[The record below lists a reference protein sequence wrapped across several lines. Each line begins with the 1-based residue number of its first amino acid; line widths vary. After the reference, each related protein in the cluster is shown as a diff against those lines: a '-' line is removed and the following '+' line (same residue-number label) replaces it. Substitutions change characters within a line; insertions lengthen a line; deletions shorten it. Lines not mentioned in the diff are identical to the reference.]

1 MNILTVILS
10 IIGLGLL
17 IYTVFNFQTIVNAV
31 IGTPSERKME
41 KLQPLVDEVNSFEDS
56 MLELSDEQLKAK
68 RKEFKDRY
76 EQGATLKDLM
86 SEAFAV
92 VREVCRRKVEMR
104 HYDVQ
109 LMGGAVLFEGN
120 ISEMTTGEG
129 KTLVAILPAYLQSI
143 SGTSVHIITVNDY
156 LARRDAEWMRPAY
169 LSLGMSVGFV
179 QSDMKP
185 PQRKENYNSDVV
197 YITNNEIGFDYL
209 RDNMA
214 RSPEQQVQG
223 ELEYAIIDEVDSVLI
238 DEARTPLIISG
249 PSGKSSDKYR
259 KVHNIMRHLEI
270 RFITEDE
277 AIKEKYKFEE
287 AGKKGDYRDELEKDY
302 DAIIYEDKKD
312 AHLTERGTKKCED
325 LLDVNLFDDVGGEW
339 LHHIKQALKAEGG
352 DSDTGQG
359 PLFKKED
366 NYIVKDGK
374 VVIVDEFTGRL
385 MPGRR
390 WSDGLHQ
397 AVEAK
402 ENLTIKREN
411 QTLATI
417 TFQNF
422 FNLYKK
428 LAGMTGTAIT
438 EQAEF
443 HGIYDLKVFAIP
455 TNKPLKRKQMPDSIY
470 QTEKEKFKA
479 IVKAI
484 KKYHGEGR
492 PLLVGSRSIEV
503 SEKISTKLKRQGI
516 KHNVLNAK
524 QHMREAEIVAQAG
537 RKNAVTISTN
547 MAGRGTDIVLGGN
560 PDYLARREME
570 RNDWEHDLIVKA
582 SEKTKPQTEEEEKA
596 KKVYTEYYKKFKK
609 KTDKEHQE
617 VVKSGGLHVIGTERH
632 ESRRIDNQLRGRAG
646 RQGDPGSSRF
656 FVSLEDELMRLFG
669 SDKITKVMNKLGG
682 LEEGEKIEHPLITR
696 AISRAQKRI
705 EGMNFQMRKQ
715 LLEYDNVMDKQRK
728 SIYSHR
734 NRLLGGGGIEDELL
748 GFIEDYVDMILEQT
762 KEVKEGRD
770 RVQVRIVSDKQHPEQ
785 WDTVYIETELKNTIG
800 LGIDIDSDDFISSK
814 VYGLRKMLET
824 RIKEF
829 YKSRKKKMGQKD
841 FKNMARIIMIQ
852 VIDARWKDHL
862 KVLDDIKES
871 VTFSGYARKEPIVEY
886 KRKSFQAF
894 TKLMDTIKKEV
905 LIYLFRASRD
915 VINSRISG
923 YRGKEVKPEAKTP
936 VHKEKESGANSLRGK
951 PNRNNSGKPKVQQ
964 RVVREDV
971 GRNDPCL
978 CGSGRKYKYC
988 CGR

>member
-1 MNILTVILS
+1 MNNILMIIFSV
-10 IIGLGLL
+10 IGLVGL
-17 IYTVFNFQTIVNAV
+17 IYAIFNFQSIINAV
-31 IGTPSERKME
+31 IGTPSERKMK
-41 KLQPLVDEVNSFEDS
+41 KLQTLVDKVNSLEDS
-56 MLELSDEQLKAK
+56 MLELSDEQLKEK
-68 RKEFKDRY
+68 RDEFKERY
-76 EQGATLKDLM
+76 NEGENLEELM
-86 SEAFAV
+86 PEAFAV
-92 VREVCRRKVEMR
+92 VREVCRRKVDMR
-104 HYDVQ
+104 HFNVQ
-109 LMGGAVLFEGN
+109 LKGGAVLFEGN
-120 ISEMTTGEG
+120 ISEMSTGEG

-156 LARRDAEWMRPAY
+156 LAKRDAEWMGPAY
-169 LSLGMSVGFV
+169 RSLGMSVGFV

-185 PQRKENYNSDVV
+185 RQRKENYNSDVV

-223 ELEYAIIDEVDSVLI
+223 NLEYAIIDEVDSVLI

-249 PSGKSSDKYR
+249 PSGKSSDKYH
-259 KVHNIMRHLEI
+259 KVHKIMKYLKI

-277 AIKEKYKFEE
+277 AINEKHKFEE
-287 AGKKGDYRDELEKDY
+287 SGKKGDYRDELEKDY

-312 AHLTERGTKKCED
+312 AHLTERGTRKCEE

-339 LHHIKQALKAEGG
+339 LHHIKQALKAEGM
-352 DSDTGQG
+352 DSDTGHG

-402 ENLTIKREN
+402 ENLKTKREN

-422 FNLYKK
+422 FNLYDK
-428 LAGMTGTAIT
+428 LAGMTGTALT

-455 TNKPLKRKQMPDSIY
+455 TNKPLKREEMPDSIY
-470 QTEKEKFKA
+470 QTEEEKFEA
-479 IVKAI
+479 IIEAI
-484 KKYHGEGR
+484 KKYHREGR

-503 SEKISTKLKRQGI
+503 SEKISARLKRKGI

-524 QHMREAEIVAQAG
+524 HHMREAEIVAQAG
-537 RKNAVTISTN
+537 RKEAVTISTN

-560 PDYLARREME
+560 PDYMARREME
-570 RNDWEHDLIVKA
+570 RNDWEHNIIVKA
-582 SEKTKPQTEEEEKA
+582 AEKTAPKTDEEEEA
-596 KKVYTEYYKKFKK
+596 KKVYNKYFKQFKK
-609 KTDKEHQE
+609 ETDREHKE
-617 VVKSGGLHVIGTERH
+617 VVELGGLHVIGTERH

-656 FVSLEDELMRLFG
+656 YVSLEDELMRLFG
-669 SDKITKVMNKLGG
+669 SEKITKAMDTLGG
-682 LEEGEKIEHPLITR
+682 LDRGEKIEHPLISR

-705 EGMNFQMRKQ
+705 EGMNFQMRKK

-728 SIYSHR
+728 SIYFHR
-734 NRLLGGGGIEDELL
+734 NRLLRGEHIEEELL

-762 KEVKEGRD
+762 KEVKRGRE
-770 RVQVRIVSDKQHPEQ
+770 RVQKKIVSEKQHPEQ
-785 WDTVYIETELKNTIG
+785 WDTDYIESELVNTIG
-800 LGIDIDSDDFISSK
+800 LNIDIDSDDFISSK

-824 RIKEF
+824 KIKEF
-829 YKSRKKKMGQKD
+829 YNIRKKKMGEEDLKD
-841 FKNMARIIMIQ
+841 MARVIMIQ
-852 VIDARWKDHL
+852 IIDARWKDHL
-862 KVLDDIKES
+862 RVLDQIKES
-871 VTFSGYARKEPIVEY
+871 VTFSGYAGKDPIIEY
-886 KRKSFQAF
+886 KQKSFEAF

-905 LIYLFRASRD
+905 LIYLFRASSD

-923 YRGKEVKPEAKTP
+923 YQGKEVKPEAKTP
-936 VHKEKESGANSLRGK
+936 DAANKGDTPQNLSGGRSRGQ
-951 PNRNNSGKPKVQQ
+951 NQNKVKQ
-964 RVVREDV
+964 RVVDKDV
-971 GRNDPCL
+971 GRNDPCP
-978 CGSGRKYKYC
+978 CGSGKKYKHC